1 MRNTS
6 FRWRADTLLASYAK
20 GSALLAGLL
29 LLLVLGLLV
38 RESWPVL
45 SAEGWRGLQAQGWYP
60 ASGQLNLLPMLAATL
75 ALGMG
80 ALLLAL
86 PLGVASAV
94 FVRFYAPVWCVEP
107 TRYMLVLL
115 AGIPSVVFGLWG
127 LTALVP
133 LLAMWQA
140 PGVSLLAATLVLTL
154 MIVPTIAASSEAA
167 LAALPKSLLDGGAA
181 LGLSQRGIVWG
192 IALPAAR
199 AGIFAG
205 VILALMRALGETMA
219 VLMVAGNVV
228 QMPAGLFDPV
238 RALTANIALEMPY
251 ATGVH
256 RAALFATG
264 LLLLG
269 LVIALALWSARTA
282 GRYR

>member
-6 FRWRADTLLASYAK
+6 FRWRADTLLAGYAK

-29 LLLVLGLLV
+29 LILVLGLLL
-38 RESWPVL
+38 RETWPVL
-45 SAEGWRGLQAQGWYP
+45 SAQGWRGLQAAGWYP

-75 ALGMG
+75 ALGLG

-94 FVRFYAPVWCVEP
+94 FVRFYAPVRVVEA

-133 LLAMWQA
+133 LLAKWQP
-140 PGVSLLAATLVLTL
+140 PGVGLLAAVVVLTL

-167 LAALPKSLLDGGAA
+167 LSALPKSLLDGGAA
-181 LGLSQRGIVWG
+181 LGLSRRGIVWG

-199 AGIFAG
+199 AGIYSG

-251 ATGVH
+251 ATGIH

-269 LVIALALWSARTA
+269 LVIVLALWSSRTA
-282 GRYR
+282 RKLS

>member
-199 AGIFAG
+199 TGIFAG

-256 RAALFATG
+256 RAALFDTG

-269 LVIALALWSARTA
+269 LVIALALWSARMA
-282 GRYR
+282 GKYR

>member
-1 MRNTS
+1 MRNSS
-6 FRWRADTLLASYAK
+6 FRWRTDSLLAIYAK
-20 GSALLAGLL
+20 GSALLAGVL

-38 RESWPVL
+38 RETWPVL
-45 SAEGWRGLQAQGWYP
+45 SEQGWRGLHAEGWYP
-60 ASGQLNLLPMLAATL
+60 ASGQLNMLPMLIATL
-75 ALGMG
+75 ALGLG

-94 FVRFYAPVWCVEP
+94 FVRFYAPGWCAET

-127 LTALVP
+127 LVSLVP
-133 LLAMWQA
+133 LLAMWQP
-140 PGVSLLAATLVLTL
+140 PGVSLFAAIVVLTL

-181 LGLSQRGIVWG
+181 LGLSRRGIVWG

-199 AGIFAG
+199 DGIYAG
-205 VILALMRALGETMA
+205 VLLALMRALGETMA

-228 QMPAGLFDPV
+228 QLPHGLFDPV

-256 RAALFATG
+256 RSALFASG

-269 LVIALALWSARTA
+269 LVIVLALWSARTS
-282 GRYR
+282 RKLP